1 MKQVTSILKMF
12 FFALLLIGGTA
23 CTSNFA
29 DINRKDYEVDKNELG
44 RENYN
49 LGATLRGLQGL
60 VVPVKEHLYQFIEA
74 LAAGPYAGYFGATN
88 PWTTKFETYNPS
100 VDWQDKHFPTFS
112 PKLIRSTVTCATK
125 AMILSHWHYPNYCA

>member
-12 FFALLLIGGTA
+12 SLALLIVGGTA
-23 CTSNFA
+23 CTGNFD

-60 VVPVKEHLYQFIEA
+60 VVPTKEHLYQFIEA

-88 PWTTKFETYNPS
+88 PWTCLLYTSPS
-100 VDWQDKHFPTFS
+100 PRD
-112 PKLIRSTVTCATK
+112 
-125 AMILSHWHYPNYCA
+125 

>member
-49 LGATLRGLQGL
+49 LGG
-60 VVPVKEHLYQFIEA
+60 
-74 LAAGPYAGYFGATN
+74 YA
-88 PWTTKFETYNPS
+88 K
-100 VDWQDKHFPTFS
+100 
-112 PKLIRSTVTCATK
+112 RSTGPCCSRQRAS
-125 AMILSHWHYPNYCA
+125 LSIY

>member
-74 LAAGPYAGYFGATN
+74 LAAGPYAGI
-88 PWTTKFETYNPS
+88 
-100 VDWQDKHFPTFS
+100 
-112 PKLIRSTVTCATK
+112 LRS
-125 AMILSHWHYPNYCA
+125 H

>member
-23 CTSNFA
+23 CTNNFA

-60 VVPVKEHLYQFIEA
+60 VVPVKERWLPVRMPDTSEPLTRGQPNLKHIIRLWI
-74 LAAGPYAGYFGATN
+74 GRT
-88 PWTTKFETYNPS
+88 
-100 VDWQDKHFPTFS
+100 KHFPTFS